1 MGRIISSE
9 GIKID
14 PSKTEAI
21 TLMSLPTSVNELQ
34 RFLGMVNYLGKFI
47 PILTKRTTPFCNLL
61 KKDVVFK
68 LQKPELDA
76 IENLKTLVTSAPCL
90 KILDSKLL
98 ARLKT
103 DASSVGLGTFL
114 EENYGTVN
122 NEIWHPTGYSSRALR
137 DYEKL

>member
-61 KKDVVFK
+61 KKDVVFE

-122 NEIWHPTGYSSRALR
+122 NEKWHPTGYSSRALR
-137 DYEKL
+137 DYEKR